1 VATKKDPPPADESSE
16 DDAPLAQ
23 DIAHEEPFP
32 AQDLATELDEQKDR
46 FLRLQAEMQNL
57 RQRTAREI
65 NNERSYGSLPLMR
78 DLLPVADNMDRA
90 IEAAEKAS
98 DVEGLVEGFKLVRQQ
113 LADVLAANHCEPIEA
128 EGQPFD
134 PEQHEAIL
142 QQPSDEFPAG
152 TVIMVTQTGCRLHER
167 VVRAPHVI
175 VSSGPAES

>member
-1 VATKKDPPPADESSE
+1 MPTKKDPPPADQSSE
-16 DDAPLAQ
+16 DDVQLAQ
-23 DIAHEEPFP
+23 DVAHEESLP
-32 AQDLATELDEQKDR
+32 AQNLATELEAQKDR
-46 FLRLQAEMQNL
+46 VLRLQAEMQNL

-90 IEAAEKAS
+90 IDAAEKDS
-98 DVEGLVEGFKLVRQQ
+98 DAEGLVEGFKLVRQQ
-113 LADVLAANHCEPIEA
+113 LADVLAAHHYKPIEA

-142 QQPSDEFPAG
+142 QQPSDDVPAG

>member
-1 VATKKDPPPADESSE
+1 MATKKDPPPADQSTE

-32 AQDLATELDEQKDR
+32 TQDLATELEEQKDR
-46 FLRLQAEMQNL
+46 VLRLQAEMQNL

-90 IEAAEKAS
+90 IEAAATDS
-98 DVEGLVEGFKLVRQQ
+98 DAESVLEGFKLVRQQ
-113 LADVLAANHCEPIEA
+113 LADVLAAHHCKPIEA
-128 EGQPFD
+128 KGQPFD

-142 QQPSDEFPAG
+142 QQPSDDFPAG
-152 TVIMVTQTGCRLHER
+152 TVMMVTQTGCRLHER

>member
-1 VATKKDPPPADESSE
+1 VPTKKEPPPADQSSE
-16 DDAPLAQ
+16 DDVQLAQ
-23 DIAHEEPFP
+23 DVAHEEPLP
-32 AQDLATELDEQKDR
+32 AQNLATELEAQKDR
-46 FLRLQAEMQNL
+46 VLRLQAEMQNL

-78 DLLPVADNMDRA
+78 DLLPVADNMGRA
-90 IEAAEKAS
+90 IDAAEKDS
-98 DVEGLVEGFKLVRQQ
+98 DAEGLVEGFKLVRQQ
-113 LADVLAANHCEPIEA
+113 LADVLAAHHCKPIEA

-142 QQPSDEFPAG
+142 QQPSDDFPAG
-152 TVIMVTQTGCRLHER
+152 TVMMVTQTGCRLHER

>member
-1 VATKKDPPPADESSE
+1 MATENNPPSADQSPEE
-16 DDAPLAQ
+16 DAQLAQ
-23 DIAHEEPFP
+23 DIAHEEPS
-32 AQDLATELDEQKDR
+32 AGQDLATELEAQKDR
-46 FLRLQAEMQNL
+46 TLRLQAEMQNL

-90 IEAAEKAS
+90 IEAATKDS
-98 DVEGLVEGFKLVRQQ
+98 DAEGLVEGFKLVRQQ
-113 LADVLAANHCEPIEA
+113 LGDVLAAHHCEPIEA

-142 QQPSDEFPAG
+142 QQPSDDFPAG
-152 TVIMVTQTGCRLHER
+152 TVIMVTQTGCRLHQR

-175 VSSGPAES
+175 VSSGPAEP